1 MQHNF
6 PNRQRLESTHKRY
19 ETKRITPTYCS
30 VRNFKIRCLRSSS
43 RMFLDT
49 YPMDMHAYKHISWIL
64 QTISSKRSHTSL
76 GGGPLSSTH
85 EVGQPAKPCV
95 TATSSSTDSYARSF
109 KWRCLRRSVY
119 KYLSHAP
126 DIQLRRKLQNP
137 HDDAASLLASDTPNA
152 LQE

>member
-49 YPMDMHAYKHISWIL
+49 YPMDMHAYRHISWIL
-64 QTISSKRSHTSL
+64 QTISLKRSHNKPWRRATDFNTRGWPASQAMCHSHVFL
-76 GGGPLSSTH
+76 YTFLRKIIQ
-85 EVGQPAKPCV
+85 VKVPAKK
-95 TATSSSTDSYARSF
+95 RI
-109 KWRCLRRSVY
+109 
-119 KYLSHAP
+119 KYLSRAP
-126 DIQLRRKLQNP
+126 AIQLRRKLQNP